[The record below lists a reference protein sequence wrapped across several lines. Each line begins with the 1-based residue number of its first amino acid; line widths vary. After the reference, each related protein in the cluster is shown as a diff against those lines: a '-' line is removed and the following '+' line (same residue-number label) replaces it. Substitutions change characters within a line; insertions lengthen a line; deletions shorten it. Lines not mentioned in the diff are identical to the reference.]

1 MDRTSREAIEESDF
15 RDAVVVVVSKTGH
28 SFDKHSLQIYVF
40 CMTVGQINAVLRWT
54 MIGHLVGA
62 LDPEGLAGGGAS

>member
-40 CMTVGQINAVLRWT
+40 CMTVGQINAVLR
-54 MIGHLVGA
+54 
-62 LDPEGLAGGGAS
+62 